1 MQGNYTW
8 SELNTRFEELRSMYP
23 NIISEKIILGQ
34 STELRDIWAF
44 KVSDNPN
51 VEEDEPEV
59 LYTGLTH
66 AREPLGMMNLFYFV
80 QKLAE
85 GYSSNSELSY
95 LVDNR
100 ELWFLPVIN
109 PDGYVYNESIEPNGG
124 GMHRKN
130 RFDTGCGNGT
140 SRGVDLN
147 RNYGFGWGANNT
159 GSSPDECSDVYRG
172 ASSFSEI
179 ETQIVRDF
187 ILERNFKN
195 ILHYHSYSNVYIHA
209 FGDASMPPEPDITT
223 LTEIGN
229 EMARYN
235 GYGVGTGSQLIGYT
249 VNGDAVDWTYGDQ
262 NIIAYTPEVG
272 TPTQGF
278 WPSEN
283 EIIQLCDDQFH
294 PNKVFAFVAG
304 PDIIIDSY
312 EITED
317 FILQGEELEIELTI
331 KNRGL
336 INSDSDIEISYTPLN
351 NWTVINSEPFI
362 ISDLD
367 AQDSDNLLLNIMI
380 DSETPRGIVSGVILQ
395 IDCDNSFLRQ
405 DTIQYSIGQPEMI
418 FYEGFENGVERWN
431 LDNNWALTEEAQ
443 FGQSALTDS
452 PEGQYNADSETIA
465 ELDIIF
471 NLSYLMNPIIQ
482 FKAKWD
488 IESNYDFVRFQG
500 YSEAAGWVSLSGAY
514 TENGVGQPAQPLGEP
529 GYDGLQESWV
539 EETIP
544 LNQNNQISFEKFR
557 FIQTSDSFVEG
568 EGFLVDDF
576 SISGYPL
583 GLIGDYNL
591 DMNVDIYDLLM
602 LSDFLLFGDI
612 PTDTQLFFCDL
623 DRSGSLDIM
632 DLILLTNKILSF

>member
-1 MQGNYTW
+1 
-8 SELNTRFEELRSMYP
+8 
-23 NIISEKIILGQ
+23 
-34 STELRDIWAF
+34 
-44 KVSDNPN
+44 
-51 VEEDEPEV
+51 
-59 LYTGLTH
+59 
-66 AREPLGMMNLFYFV
+66 
-80 QKLAE
+80 
-85 GYSSNSELSY
+85 
-95 LVDNR
+95 
-100 ELWFLPVIN
+100 
-109 PDGYVYNESIEPNGG
+109 
-124 GMHRKN
+124 
-130 RFDTGCGNGT
+130 
-140 SRGVDLN
+140 
-147 RNYGFGWGANNT
+147 
-159 GSSPDECSDVYRG
+159 
-172 ASSFSEI
+172 
-179 ETQIVRDF
+179 
-187 ILERNFKN
+187 
-195 ILHYHSYSNVYIHA
+195 
-209 FGDASMPPEPDITT
+209 
-223 LTEIGN
+223 
-229 EMARYN
+229 MARYN

-380 DSETPRGIVSGVILQ
+380 DSETPQGIVSGVILQ